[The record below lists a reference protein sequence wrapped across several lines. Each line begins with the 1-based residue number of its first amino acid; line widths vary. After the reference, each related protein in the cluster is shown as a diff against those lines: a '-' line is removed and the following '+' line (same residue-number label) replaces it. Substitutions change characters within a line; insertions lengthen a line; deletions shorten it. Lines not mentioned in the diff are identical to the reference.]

1 MLSSISGED
10 FPVLLRRH
18 NSQSDDNLDKIE
30 DLADDVLKGALQSST
45 LPLLSGIGVGFT
57 IAAISGVPFIG
68 AIASSYFI
76 YTAVATAKRKGEE
89 AEYIKDKGVLAH
101 CLKEPELVRYAEI
114 VGLQTCMDEI
124 KTAYRDGQPITAAAR
139 KMLKASGETVT
150 RRTIASF
157 MEELKKLD
165 AIPDDEKTLLIDAAA
180 ADVPAIA
187 PAGDSYFNEKTGEG
201 SFLLDAVMKSPGIS
215 RLMIGGQRTGKSY
228 FAAVASKFLSSQ
240 GWKIYHINLA
250 SYGTEDS
257 YYWLHTTKSVQGDL
271 ASITDPNEAKTL
283 IESAIECL
291 NEFWAE
297 EKAILI
303 ADEISYI
310 GSKFGMW
317 QDAADEYLC
326 LVAGRISALTST
338 GMKRAKAIWALCPE
352 LVSGSLKGPAKAVK
366 SLDLMLFAIAPGRK
380 VEWEGQEISFNKSL
394 YGQVA
399 YNFDGVSMPT
409 DEQVALC
416 ETHSIDR
423 ICMINN
429 EWIPVGELPALA
441 VPIPQIPDS
450 PAEILRAWGG
460 ANPYEVLTHGLATM
474 LLTQNSTQESDPA
487 IDLINEIDDPDK
499 KEAMMI
505 AYQWALSKS
514 ESSGEV
520 RRSDFIN
527 RAKNDRNCTY
537 LKLNRNQIW
546 EELET
551 LIEG

>member
-1 MLSSISGED
+1 MLSSISGDE
-10 FPVLLRRH
+10 FPVLLKRH
-18 NSQSDDNLDKIE
+18 QAQSDDNLDKIE
-30 DLADDVLKGALQSST
+30 DIADDVLKGALQSST
-45 LPLLSGIGVGFT
+45 LPLLSGLGVGFT

-68 AIASSYFI
+68 AIASSYFL
-76 YTAVATAKRKGEE
+76 YTAFSTAKRKGEE

-114 VGLQTCMDEI
+114 VGLRTCMDEI

-139 KMLKASGETVT
+139 KMLKASGETAT

-157 MEELKKLD
+157 MDELKKLD
-165 AIPDDEKTLLIDAAA
+165 LIEDGEKSLLIDASGE
-180 ADVPAIA
+180 VPAIA
-187 PAGDSYFNEKTGEG
+187 PSKDSYFNEKTGEG

-228 FAAVASKFLSSQ
+228 FAAVASQLLASL
-240 GWKIYHINLA
+240 GWRIYHINLA

-257 YYWLHTTKSVQGDL
+257 YYWKHVTKSVQGDL
-271 ASITDPNEAKTL
+271 ASITDPKEAKTL

-291 NEFWAE
+291 NEFWAD

-317 QDAADEYLC
+317 QTEADEYLC

-366 SLDLMLFAIAPGRK
+366 SLDLMLFAIAPGRT

-394 YGQVA
+394 YGQVS

-416 ETHSIDR
+416 AAHNIDR

-429 EWIPVGELPALA
+429 EWIPVGELPVLTA
-441 VPIPQIPDS
+441 PIPQIPDS

-460 ANPYEVLTHGLATM
+460 ASPYEVLTHGLATM
-474 LLTQNSTQESDPA
+474 LMPQETDPA
-487 IDLINEIDDPDK
+487 LDLINEIEDPDRR
-499 KEAMMI
+499 EALSI

-514 ESSGEV
+514 ESSGEI
-520 RRSDFIN
+520 RRNDFIN
-527 RAKNDRNCTY
+527 RARNERKCQY
-537 LKLNRNQIW
+537 LKRNRNQIW
-546 EELET
+546 EELEA

>member
-1 MLSSISGED
+1 MLSSISGD
-10 FPVLLRRH
+10 AIPVLINRH
-18 NSQSDDNLDKIE
+18 HAQSDENLDKIE
-30 DLADDVLKGALQSST
+30 DIADEVLKGTLQSSA
-45 LPLLSGIGVGFT
+45 LPLLSGIGVGFG
-57 IAAISGVPFIG
+57 IAAISGVPIIG

-76 YTAVATAKRKGEE
+76 YSAVATAKRKGNE
-89 AEYIKDKGVLAH
+89 AEYIKDSGILAH

-114 VGLQTCMDEI
+114 IGLNACMDEI
-124 KTAYRDGQPITAAAR
+124 KTAYRDGQPITGAAR
-139 KMLKASGETVT
+139 KMIKASNETLT
-150 RRTIASF
+150 RRTISSF
-157 MEELKKLD
+157 MAELKKLD
-165 AIPDDEKTLLIDAAA
+165 SIPDDKQTLLLDAA
-180 ADVPAIA
+180 PEGEAIA
-187 PAGDSYFNEKTGEG
+187 AVPDSYFNAKTGEG

-228 FAAVASKFLSSQ
+228 FAAVASQLLASL

-257 YYWLHTTKSVQGDL
+257 YYWNHTTKSVTGDL
-271 ASITDPNEAKTL
+271 ASITDETEAKTL

-297 EKAILI
+297 EKSILI

-317 QDAADEYLC
+317 QNAADEYLC

-366 SLDLMLFAIAPGRK
+366 SLDLMLFAIAPGRT

-409 DEQVALC
+409 DKQVSLC
-416 ETHSIDR
+416 AAHNIDR
-423 ICMINN
+423 ICMINS
-429 EWIPVGELPALA
+429 EWIPVGELPALTA
-441 VPIPQIPDS
+441 PPPPTIPDS
-450 PAEILRAWGG
+450 PAAVLRAWGG
-460 ANPYEVLTHGLATM
+460 ANPYEVLTQGIASM
-474 LLTQNSTQESDPA
+474 LLTQTSDPA
-487 IDLINEIDDPDK
+487 IDLINEIEEPDR
-499 KEAMMI
+499 KEAMLI

-514 ESSGEV
+514 ENLGEV
-520 RRSDFIN
+520 RRIDFMN
-527 RAKNDRNCTY
+527 RAKNERTCMY

-546 EELET
+546 EELEG

>member
-1 MLSSISGED
+1 MLSSISGDE
-10 FPVLLRRH
+10 FPVLLQRH
-18 NSQSDDNLDKIE
+18 QTQSDDNLDKIE
-30 DLADDVLKGALQSST
+30 DIADDVLKGALQSST

-68 AIASSYFI
+68 AIASSYFL
-76 YTAVATAKRKGEE
+76 YTAFSTAKRKGEE

-114 VGLQTCMDEI
+114 VGLKVCMDEI
-124 KTAYRDGQPITAAAR
+124 KLAYRDGQPITAAAR
-139 KMLKASGETVT
+139 KMLKASGETAT

-157 MEELKKLD
+157 MDDLKKLD
-165 AIPDDEKTLLIDAAA
+165 LVPDGEKPLSIDAA
-180 ADVPAIA
+180 VEPIAIA
-187 PAGDSYFNEKTGEG
+187 PSKDSYFNAKTGEG

-228 FAAVASKFLSSQ
+228 FAAVASQLLASL
-240 GWKIYHINLA
+240 GWKIYPVNLA

-257 YYWLHTTKSVQGDL
+257 YYWSHVTKSVTGDL
-271 ASITDPNEAKTL
+271 ASITDPKEAQAL

-291 NEFWAE
+291 NEFWAD
-297 EKAILI
+297 EKAIMI
-303 ADEISYI
+303 CDEISYI

-317 QDAADEYLC
+317 KDAADEYLC

-366 SLDLMLFAIAPGRK
+366 SLDLMLFAIAPGRT
-380 VEWEGQEISFNKSL
+380 VVWEGQEISFSQSL

-399 YNFDGVSMPT
+399 YNFDGLSMPT

-416 ETHSIDR
+416 AAHNIDR

-429 EWIPVGELPALA
+429 EWIPVGELPVLTA
-441 VPIPQIPDS
+441 PIPPTPPIPDS

-460 ANPYEVLTHGLATM
+460 ANPYEVLTQGIASM
-474 LLTQNSTQESDPA
+474 LLTQEPAADPA
-487 IDLINEIDDPDK
+487 IDLINEIEDPDK

-505 AYQWALSKS
+505 AYQWALDKC
-514 ESSGEV
+514 ESSGEI
-520 RRSDFIN
+520 RRADFIS
-527 RAKNDRNCTY
+527 RAKNERNCKY